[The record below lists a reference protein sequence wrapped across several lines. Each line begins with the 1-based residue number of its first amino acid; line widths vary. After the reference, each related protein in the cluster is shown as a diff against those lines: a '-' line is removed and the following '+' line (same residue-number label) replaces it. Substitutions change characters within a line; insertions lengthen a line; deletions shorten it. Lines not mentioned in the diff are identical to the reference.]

1 MKAKL
6 LNQGLVYTLIM
17 AMLFSLMLSN
27 PKESQAK
34 VDVSAQAAILM
45 DVESGRILYEK
56 NADQPLRIAS
66 ITKIMTAI
74 IALELGDLKDKV
86 TASRNAVGK
95 EGSSIYLRLGETLTL
110 EDLLYGLMLR
120 SGNDAAVAIAEHIG
134 GSVEGFVFLMNQR
147 AEELG
152 MTGTVFSNPHG
163 LDDHEEHYS
172 TARDMAILTAYA
184 LKNKEFAK
192 IAKTKRKTAPL
203 AGESWD
209 RVWHN
214 KNKLLHMYPYADG
227 VKTGYTKR
235 AKRTLVSS
243 ATKDGHQLVAVT
255 LNAPDDWND
264 HIKLFDYGFNQFT
277 KVTLTRQKEKI
288 SDERFLHQHGYFQAT
303 RSFSYPLSKME
314 RIRREHV
321 VHPEL
326 EQRVLNGETLPYPA
340 GYLIFSLE
348 NNEIGR
354 VPLEFVVKQ
363 MSPSF
368 WQRISFVIANV
379 VGGPFHG

>member
-1 MKAKL
+1 MKEKG
-6 LNQGLVYTLIM
+6 NQQVLVYLLIGTIM
-17 AMLFSLMLSN
+17 FSWILVY
-27 PKESQAK
+27 PQKIPAQVE
-34 VDVSAQAAILM
+34 VSAQAAILM
-45 DVESGRILYEK
+45 DVESGRVLYEK

-74 IALELGDLKDKV
+74 LALELGNLKDKV
-86 TASRNAVGK
+86 TATRNAVGK

-110 EDLLYGLMLR
+110 EDMLYGLMLR

-152 MTGTVFSNPHG
+152 MMNTVFSNPHG

-184 LKNKEFAK
+184 LKNEEFAK

-203 AGESWD
+203 EGENWD

-214 KNKLLHMYPYADG
+214 KNKLLYMYPYADG

-264 HIKLFDYGFNQFT
+264 HIKLFEYGFNQFT
-277 KVTLTRQKEKI
+277 KVTLAREKEKI
-288 SDERFLHQHGYFQAT
+288 TDERFLDKGGYFQAT
-303 RSFSYPLSKME
+303 RSFSYPLIRGE
-314 RIRREHV
+314 RIKREYV

-326 EQRVLNGETLPYPA
+326 EERLSRDEPVPFPA

-348 NNEIGR
+348 DKEIGR
-354 VPLEFVVKQ
+354 VPLAFITKQ
-363 MSPSF
+363 GASSF
-368 WQRISFVIANV
+368 WHRFSYLLEKL
-379 VGGPFHG
+379 VGGPLHG